1 MELII
6 KLCSAFFFAYYFVEI
21 ALIPSAIKKGFKMK
35 PGTRIKPFDCVSCL
49 SVWTACVLY
58 FVPLEVSKFMLLMFG
73 AGYLGAK
80 LK

>member
-21 ALIPSAIKKGFKMK
+21 ALIPSAIKKGFKMM
-35 PGTRIKPFDCVSCL
+35 PGTRIKPFDCVTCL
-49 SVWTACVLY
+49 SAWVGCGLY
-58 FVPLEVSKFMLLMFG
+58 FLPIEISQFFLVMFG